1 MGAISPLSQ
10 EFERNVCV
18 SAIFF
23 VLLQRIIKGESDME
37 LQTVKIGRENIVP
50 SGAKV
55 DGISIRRSGIA
66 KVLWRK
72 MNRDVPRSEV
82 IKDGVNI
89 YKG

>member
-1 MGAISPLSQ
+1 
-10 EFERNVCV
+10 
-18 SAIFF
+18 
-23 VLLQRIIKGESDME
+23 ME
-37 LQTVKIGRENIVP
+37 LQTVRIGRENIVA

-72 MNRDVPRSEV
+72 LDVAVPKSEV

-89 YKG
+89 YTTPTSCISACRRAKS

>member
-1 MGAISPLSQ
+1 
-10 EFERNVCV
+10 
-18 SAIFF
+18 
-23 VLLQRIIKGESDME
+23 ME

-55 DGISIRRSGIA
+55 DGISIRRSGA
-66 KVLWRK
+66 VKVLWRK
-72 MNRDVPRSEV
+72 MDRDVPRSEF